1 MLKNIKSKQ
10 PLCAEDEDDD
20 GDGIDD
26 EDEDLDG
33 DGIANKD
40 DPDDDGDGIR
50 DEYDKD
56 DDGDGNDD
64 DTNSPLT
71 PSKTAKSKNGN
82 GPWGT
87 LVFGYFFGL
96 TQYLLKTA

>member
-1 MLKNIKSKQ
+1 MTKRSSL
-10 PLCAEDEDDD
+10 EDDDDD

-40 DPDDDGDGIR
+40 DPDDDNDGIR

-64 DTNSPLT
+64 ATNT
-71 PSKTAKSKNGN
+71 PSKTTKSKNGN